1 MCFGV
6 HYFVDKRDNVES
18 NPYFAATIAVSVIA
32 AVAITA
38 AVILL
43 IMLLKRQSD
52 NKRLYR
58 LCCNFSAAIF
68 FHSRV
73 AKAGHIMVLSSGVNK
88 TGPARRRTIWT

>member
-1 MCFGV
+1 MHCFL
-6 HYFVDKRDNVES
+6 DKRENVET
-18 NPYFAATIAVSVIA
+18 NPFIAATIAVSVIA

-58 LCCNFSAAIF
+58 LCCYFSAAIF
-68 FHSRV
+68 FRSRV
-73 AKAGHIMVLSSGVNK
+73 DKAGHIMVLSSGVNK